1 MKVDK
6 NIAVSAK
13 CLWR

>member
-1 MKVDK
+1 MKVGK